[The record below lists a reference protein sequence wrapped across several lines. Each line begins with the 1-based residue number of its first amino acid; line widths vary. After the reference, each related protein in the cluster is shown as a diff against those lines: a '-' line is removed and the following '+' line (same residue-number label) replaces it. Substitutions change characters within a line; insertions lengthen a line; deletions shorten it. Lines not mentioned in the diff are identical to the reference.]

1 MKQIEIL
8 REINDIIDEL
18 HGMEDLDLR
27 RSGLNMEELLNPSM
41 KTLIILKKYRDKII
55 NERVTKESIGKS
67 LWTEKMGLNVK
78 I

>member
-67 LWTEKMGLNVK
+67 L
-78 I
+78 